1 MKTFNTF
8 SVIALILTIT
18 GALNWLLVG
27 AFGFNLVTWIT
38 FGMGWVER
46 LLYVLV
52 GAGGIFMLVWLCLSR
67 ARMAENAM
75 Y

>member
-1 MKTFNTF
+1 MKTFNAF
-8 SVIALILTIT
+8 SVIALILTII

-67 ARMAENAM
+67 ARMAENAI